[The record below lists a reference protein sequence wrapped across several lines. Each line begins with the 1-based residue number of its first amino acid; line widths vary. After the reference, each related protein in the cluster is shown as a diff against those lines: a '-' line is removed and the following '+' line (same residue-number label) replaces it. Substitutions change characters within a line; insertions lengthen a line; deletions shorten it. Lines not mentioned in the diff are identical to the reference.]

1 MLLFTKYYK
10 MSLQFE
16 ERILKEFSI
25 KQTINFY
32 GRKYWTINCR
42 NIMLLGSFRNN
53 KNINKM

>member
-1 MLLFTKYYK
+1 

-25 KQTINFY
+25 KQIINFY
-32 GRKYWTINCR
+32 GRKYWIINCR